1 MIGVVEKIEEE
12 GETYLRTKSSGLIY
26 DAKCL
31 SNPIVVGIWNR
42 VIGKIDFNYVEK
54 DVEEE

>member
-42 VIGKIDFNYVEK
+42 VIGKIDFK
-54 DVEEE
+54 